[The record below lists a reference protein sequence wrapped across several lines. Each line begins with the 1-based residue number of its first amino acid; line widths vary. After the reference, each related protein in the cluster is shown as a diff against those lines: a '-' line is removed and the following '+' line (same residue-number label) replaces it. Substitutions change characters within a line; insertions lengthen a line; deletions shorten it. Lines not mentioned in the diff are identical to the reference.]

1 VAMAKEALR
10 DLSRPRGSEPTP
22 DDCLLMGRA
31 CACFNLRKAARAVT
45 QLFDVYFDEVGL
57 KATQFTVLAVLA
69 YDVAEPTVTEL
80 ADRLVLEQSSLSRN
94 LAVLERLGYVK
105 LVPGDDRRERKVG
118 LTRSGRAA
126 LTKAAPIWKRAQNAL
141 AGALEGGDLEL
152 HLRSLRRI
160 TKTAQELRPPRTRE
174 RAGAKDRPKDRSKDR
189 EADRARG
196 PARRNRAA

>member
-1 VAMAKEALR
+1 MAKEALR
-10 DLSRPRGSEPTP
+10 DLSRASRGTEPTR

-57 KATQFTVLAVLA
+57 KATQVTVLAVLA

-94 LAVLERLGYVK
+94 LAVLERLRYVK
-105 LVPGDDRRERKVG
+105 LVAGDDRRERKVG
-118 LTRSGRAA
+118 LTRSGRCA
-126 LTKAAPIWKRAQNAL
+126 LTRAAPIWKRAQSAL

-174 RAGAKDRPKDRSKDR
+174 RTKERTRDRVRTTSRRS
-189 EADRARG
+189 
-196 PARRNRAA
+196 RAA